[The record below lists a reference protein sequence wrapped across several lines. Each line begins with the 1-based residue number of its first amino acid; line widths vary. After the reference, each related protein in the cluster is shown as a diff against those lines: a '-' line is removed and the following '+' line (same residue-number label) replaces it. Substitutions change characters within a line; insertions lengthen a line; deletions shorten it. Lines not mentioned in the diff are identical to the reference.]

1 MNQEFGK
8 SSHANELLKTQNGE
22 LVDKERRAQQTARAL
37 EIEKEDIL
45 ANYRDA
51 TMQVERLEHTV
62 DTLSGENKELFG
74 QVQVTQKEVGGA
86 SFALAEHQQKEENY
100 VQEILTLE
108 RHIDHVTR

>member
-1 MNQEFGK
+1 
-8 SSHANELLKTQNGE
+8 
-22 LVDKERRAQQTARAL
+22 
-37 EIEKEDIL
+37 
-45 ANYRDA
+45 
-51 TMQVERLEHTV
+51 MQVERLEHTV